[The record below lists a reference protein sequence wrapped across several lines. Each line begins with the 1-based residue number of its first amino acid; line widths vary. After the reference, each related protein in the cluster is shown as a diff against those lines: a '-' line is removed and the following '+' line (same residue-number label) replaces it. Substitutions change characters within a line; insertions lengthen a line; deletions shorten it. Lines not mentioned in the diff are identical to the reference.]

1 MIRFTV
7 ERVVRASPA
16 ELYGWMSDYS
26 DRDYTGPNW
35 SPKEGVRRSVSEQD
49 AQYAVFT
56 DFYGRTTLN
65 YRATKQPPF
74 GVEVEGVGT
83 NMNAHVSLKVSPV
96 TDGSKLVVEFRFEPQ
111 GAAKLF
117 AGLMS
122 GAIVRATTRQVDS
135 FLADLSAVRTGTP
148 RDS

>member
-1 MIRFTV
+1 MIHFTV
-7 ERVVRASPA
+7 ERVVRVAP
-16 ELYGWMSDYS
+16 ETLYGWMSDYS

-35 SPKEGVRRSVSEQD
+35 SPKEGVRRAVSEQD
-49 AQYAVFT
+49 AQHAVFT

-65 YRATKQPPF
+65 YRATKQPPY
-74 GVEVEGVGT
+74 GVEAEGVGN
-83 NMNAHVSLKVSPV
+83 NMNAHVSLKISPT
-96 TDGSKLVVEFRFEPQ
+96 TDGSRLVVDFRFDPQ

-135 FLADLSAVRTGTP
+135 FLADLSAAPT
-148 RDS
+148 